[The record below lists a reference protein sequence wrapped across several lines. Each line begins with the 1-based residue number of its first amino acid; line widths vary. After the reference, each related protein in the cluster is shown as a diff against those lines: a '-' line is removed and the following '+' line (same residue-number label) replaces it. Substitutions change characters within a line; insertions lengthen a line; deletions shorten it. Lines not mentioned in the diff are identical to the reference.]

1 VPCCKCLAILEIPF
15 DRRAVVSPE
24 SDSLYSRRP
33 GKDGMVS
40 GTFQVAVAKESAGF
54 SAAHFLTLP
63 GHMCERL
70 HGHNYRVAVQ
80 VEGAIDP
87 ATGFLLD
94 FAVLK
99 QALKALIEPMDHR
112 LLIPASNPALTVRED
127 GPRLALDYT
136 SRDWMVVPTA
146 HACLV
151 PVRHTT
157 AELLAEYL
165 GRAVWDRLTAGG
177 AVLAALALQ
186 VEESAGQTATWRT
199 EATT

>member
-1 VPCCKCLAILEIPF
+1 MSQALVVPAHRLRRDGRGVPGIGQLYIPR
-15 DRRAVVSPE
+15 DHRE
-24 SDSLYSRRP
+24 
-33 GKDGMVS
+33 DGTVT

-70 HGHNYRVAVQ
+70 HGHNYRVAVR
-80 VEGAIDP
+80 VEGGIDP

-99 QALKALIEPMDHR
+99 QALKALIEPMDHK
-112 LLIPASNPALTVRED
+112 LLIPTANPALTVRQD
-127 GPRLALDYT
+127 GDRLALDYT
-136 SRDWMVVPTA
+136 WRDWLVVPRA
-146 HACLV
+146 HACLL

-165 GRAVWDRLTAGG
+165 GSSVWDRLTTGG
-177 AVLAALALQ
+177 AGLAALSLQ
-186 VEESAGQTATWRT
+186 VEESTGQTATWQREGT
-199 EATT
+199 R

>member
-1 VPCCKCLAILEIPF
+1 
-15 DRRAVVSPE
+15 
-24 SDSLYSRRP
+24 
-33 GKDGMVS
+33 MVT

-70 HGHNYRVAVQ
+70 HGHNYRVAIV
-80 VEGAIDP
+80 VEGGIDP

-99 QALKALIEPMDHR
+99 QALKALIEPMDHK
-112 LLIPASNPALTVRED
+112 LLIPSANPALTVRED
-127 GPRLALDYT
+127 GDRLALDYT
-136 SRDWMVVPTA
+136 SPDWMVVPSA
-146 HACLV
+146 HACLI

-165 GRAVWDRLTAGG
+165 GRAVWDRLAAGG
-177 AVLAALALQ
+177 AVLSDLSLQ
-186 VEESAGQTATWRT
+186 VEESTGQTATWRRGAMT
-199 EATT
+199 

>member
-1 VPCCKCLAILEIPF
+1 VT
-15 DRRAVVSPE
+15 
-24 SDSLYSRRP
+24 
-33 GKDGMVS
+33 

-70 HGHNYRVAVQ
+70 HGHNYRVAVR
-80 VEGAIDP
+80 VEGDIDP

-99 QALKALIEPMDHR
+99 QALKALIGPMDHR
-112 LLIPASNPALTVRED
+112 LLVPTGNPSLTIRED
-127 GPRLALDYT
+127 DDRIALDYT
-136 SRDWMVVPTA
+136 RRDWLVVPKA
-146 HACLV
+146 HACLL

-165 GRAVWDRLTAGG
+165 GAAVWERLAGAG
-177 AVLAALALQ
+177 ATITSLALE
-186 VEESAGQTATWRT
+186 VEESSGQTATWRRT
-199 EATT
+199 AVS